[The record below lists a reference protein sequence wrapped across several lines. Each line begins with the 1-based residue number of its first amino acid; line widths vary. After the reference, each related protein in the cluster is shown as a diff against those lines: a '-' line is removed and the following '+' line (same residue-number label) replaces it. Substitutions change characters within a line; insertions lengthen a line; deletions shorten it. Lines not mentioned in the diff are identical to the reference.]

1 MRVLKYKNSEE
12 IASYVP
18 MIDEEYGRNGW
29 YVSGVVCWNPEL
41 VCRIGEEEQNG
52 FEVVEMS
59 EDELEVALEKMG
71 VDSL

>member
-1 MRVLKYKNSEE
+1 MEVLKHKNSEE

-18 MIDEEYGRNGW
+18 IIDEETGRHGW

-52 FEVVEMS
+52 FEVVEMT
-59 EDELEVALEKMG
+59 EDELEAALSKMG